1 MTMLGTRGGARR
13 NRGHLGRMAV
23 AIVSLICVSA
33 FAQTP
38 PDTDDTDPPTRVGR
52 LAYFGGEVSYSPA
65 GDDQWVQAQV
75 NRPIVTGDRLW
86 ADEGARVELSLDNGS
101 WFLGSLTSVTVS
113 NLDDRVTQL
122 QLQQGLLDV
131 DLRHTSPG
139 AIVEIDTPNIA
150 FSLTRPGRYRVDVDA
165 EGNATTVIVRSGTG
179 VAYGNDVSYDVMAGQ
194 GYVFRGTDARDNDFI
209 AAPPYDT
216 FDRWAAGRERRFENA
231 EAARYVSPEVVG
243 YADLDTYGR
252 WSNVPQYGNVW
263 FPTTVVA
270 GWAPYRYG
278 HWSWIAPW
286 GWTWVDDAPWG
297 FAPFHYGRWVYVD
310 RGWGWI
316 PGPVNVRPCYAPA
329 LVAFVG
335 GAGFSVAISSGPAI
349 GWFPLGP
356 REIYRPPYSVTRNY
370 FRQVNVSNTV
380 INNTTNITNIYNN
393 YARPG
398 STREPRVN
406 YVNMR
411 APNGVTAVR
420 PAAFARA
427 EPVNRSLVAVPS
439 TAIRTAQVEH
449 VARVAPQRSAFTGAA
464 PVTHVAPPPAAERRG
479 VVARVAPPPPPVPI
493 SRQLPVL
500 ERNPGR
506 PINRSEASAL
516 RRETPVT
523 APPVRLVAPKPASNA
538 ARAPAPS
545 SAAPSRAP
553 AGEHTAPAP
562 RSETPRPPQER
573 ATPRPPVQQQAPR
586 PPQERATPRPP
597 QERAA
602 PRLPVEQQAPR
613 PPQERA
619 APRPPVEQQAPR
631 PPQERAA
638 PRPPQERA
646 TPRPPQERAT
656 PRPPVEQP
664 AAPRPPQER
673 AAPRPPQER
682 AAPRPPAEQAQHP
695 QPQRGEQQQPRGQ
708 EQSRQGNK
716 KRDEKGGN
724 QNDNQ

>member
-1 MTMLGTRGGARR
+1 MTMLGTRRCARR
-13 NRGHLGRMAV
+13 NSGHLGRMAV

-38 PDTDDTDPPTRVGR
+38 PDADNADPPTRVGR

-86 ADEGARVELSLDNGS
+86 ADQGARVELSLDNGS

-113 NLDDRVTQL
+113 NLDDRVTQF
-122 QLQQGLLDV
+122 QLQQGTLDV
-131 DLRHTSPG
+131 ALRRTSPG

-150 FSLTRPGRYRVDVDA
+150 FSLTRPGRYHVDVDA
-165 EGNATTVIVRSGTG
+165 EGNMTTVMVRSGTG

-194 GYVFRGTDARDNDFI
+194 GYRFRGTDARDNDFI
-209 AAPPYDT
+209 AAPPYDE
-216 FDRWAAGRERRFENA
+216 FDRWAAARERRFEDA
-231 EAARYVSPEVVG
+231 AAARYVSPEVVG

-252 WSNVPQYGNVW
+252 WNYVPQYGNVW

-278 HWSWIAPW
+278 HWAWIAPW

-297 FAPFHYGRWVYVD
+297 FAPFHYGRWVYAD

-316 PGPVNVRPCYAPA
+316 PGPVNVTPCYAPA

-335 GAGFSVAISSGPAI
+335 GAGFGVAISSGPAI

-398 STREPRVN
+398 STGEPHVN

-411 APNGVTAVR
+411 APNGVTAVP

-427 EPVNRSLVAVPS
+427 EPVNRSLVAVPP
-439 TAIRTAQVEH
+439 AAVRAAQVEH

-464 PVTHVAPPPAAERRG
+464 PPTHVAPPAAVERRG

-500 ERNPGR
+500 ERNPGQ
-506 PINRSEASAL
+506 PINQSEASAL
-516 RRETPVT
+516 RRETPVA
-523 APPVRLVAPKPASNA
+523 APPVRLVTPKPASNA
-538 ARAPAPS
+538 TRAPAPA
-545 SAAPSRAP
+545 SAAPNRAP
-553 AGEHTAPAP
+553 TGERVTPAP
-562 RSETPRPPQER
+562 RPPAEQQAPRQPQER
-573 ATPRPPVQQQAPR
+573 AV
-586 PPQERATPRPP
+586 PRPP

-602 PRLPVEQQAPR
+602 PQHPPAEQQAPRQPQERAVPRPPQERAAPQHPPVEQQAPRQPQEHAVPR

-631 PPQERAA
+631 QPQEH
-638 PRPPQERA
+638 
-646 TPRPPQERAT
+646 
-656 PRPPVEQP
+656 

-673 AAPRPPQER
+673 AAPRPPV
-682 AAPRPPAEQAQHP
+682 EQAQHP
-695 QPQRGEQQQPRGQ
+695 QPPRAEQRPQ
-708 EQSRQGNK
+708 EGNK
-716 KRDEKGGN
+716 KRDEKDNN
-724 QNDNQ
+724 QNDHP